1 MRTYRQVLKDDV
13 KGEFRHDWIR
23 PLPTATHLK
32 CYVCPATLDLAVR
45 LDADCWDALKLHMR
59 KCKGANEAK
68 HFLQALKVTEMT
80 LRRREVGPPLPL
92 ANDVHREV
100 TAQSGL
106 DDLYS
111 DERRENPR
119 GLQRKPRKDRVKV

>member
-1 MRTYRQVLKDDV
+1 MRSYRQVLKDDV

-23 PLPTATHLK
+23 PLPTDTHLK

-80 LRRREVGPPLPL
+80 LRRREVGPPLPIMGL
-92 ANDVHREV
+92 EV
-100 TAQSGL
+100 QRQRIEVLLRNERGGL
-106 DDLYS
+106 DA
-111 DERRENPR
+111 
-119 GLQRKPRKDRVKV
+119 